1 MADLSIIIVNW
12 NSLEF
17 AKNCIASI
25 EATTH
30 GVSYEIIVV
39 DNASPEG
46 GCAEIASQFPGVKVI
61 ALEQNIGFGAANNL
75 GAAQASGRDL
85 LFLNPDTL
93 VLNDALSRMMAVLD
107 AKEEC
112 GAVGCR
118 LLNGDR
124 TLQTS
129 CIQPFPT
136 VLNQLLAFDW
146 LKRRWPGLPLF
157 GMRALYVAGGRGL
170 HVVDVVSGACI
181 MAKRQVFEQ
190 VGGFH
195 REYFMYAEEVD
206 LCYCI
211 RNAGRKVLYVGDAQV
226 LHFGG
231 QSTKKKED
239 GFSDTLMRD
248 SVFKFLRRSRG
259 NPYAFLYRTALL
271 LSAMVR
277 MAVLVAVFP
286 FSAIPNRFVRRDAV
300 KRAFKKWRNIARWSL
315 APASWIP
322 ATAKAR
328 PGADFAA
335 GARVFDNDPG
345 SRENA

>member
-17 AKNCIASI
+17 LKNCVASI

-30 GVSYEIIVV
+30 DVDYEIIVV
-39 DNASPEG
+39 DNDSPEG
-46 GCAEIASQFPGVKVI
+46 GCHELLALFPYVKLI
-61 ALEQNIGFGAANNL
+61 ALERNIGFGAANNV
-75 GAAQASGRDL
+75 GAGQASGRDL

-93 VLNDALSRMMAVLD
+93 VKGDALSRMMAVLD
-107 AKEEC
+107 AQEEV

-118 LLNGDR
+118 LLNGDG

-129 CIQPFPT
+129 CVQSFPT
-136 VLNQLLAFDW
+136 ILNQLLAFDW

-157 GMRALYVAGGRGL
+157 GIQALYANEGRGTCE
-170 HVVDVVSGACI
+170 VDVVSGACI
-181 MAKRQVFEQ
+181 MLKRKAFDQA
-190 VGGFH
+190 GGFH
-195 REYFMYAEEVD
+195 RAYFMYAEEVD
-206 LCYCI
+206 LCYCV
-211 RNAGRKVLYVGDAQV
+211 RNAGMKVEYVGDAQV
-226 LHFGG
+226 VHFGG

-239 GFSDTLMRD
+239 GFSDILMRD

-259 NPYAFLYRTALL
+259 NPYAGLYRITQF

-277 MAVLVAVFP
+277 MVVLVVVFP

-315 APASWIP
+315 ALASWTLVA
-322 ATAKAR
+322 AT
-328 PGADFAA
+328 GAESDSA
-335 GARVFDNDPG
+335 GDVRIFDSGPG
-345 SRENA
+345 SQENA

>member
-1 MADLSIIIVNW
+1 MAELSIIIVNW

-17 AKNCIASI
+17 AKQCIASI
-25 EATTH
+25 ETTVR
-30 GVSYEIIVV
+30 GVDYEIVVV

-46 GCAEIASQFPGVKVI
+46 GCAEIAERFPSVKVM

-75 GAAQASGRDL
+75 GAKQSSGRDL

-93 VLNDALSRMMAVLD
+93 VLGDALSRMMTVLD
-107 AKEEC
+107 ADSEC

-129 CIQPFPT
+129 CVQPFPT

-146 LKRRWPGLPLF
+146 LKRRWPGLRLF
-157 GMRALYVAGGRGL
+157 GMQALYVDGGTGL
-170 HVVDVVSGACI
+170 HEVDVVSGACI
-181 MAKRQVFEQ
+181 MVKRQVFEE

-195 REYFMYAEEVD
+195 RAYFMYAEEVD
-206 LCYCI
+206 LCWGI
-211 RNAGRKVLYVGDAQV
+211 RRAGQKVRYVGDAQV
-226 LHFGG
+226 VHFGG
-231 QSTKKKED
+231 QSTKKRED

-259 NPYAFLYRTALL
+259 NPYALLYRAMLF

-277 MAVLVAVFP
+277 MAVLVVIFP
-286 FSAIPNRFVRRDAV
+286 FSAIPNRLVRRDAV

-315 APASWIP
+315 ALRGWNEG
-322 ATAKAR
+322 TAKQHPESGALVRAR
-328 PGADFAA
+328 M
-335 GARVFDNDPG
+335 FDSDPV